1 MFKKISLLMA
11 TSMVLAGFSA
21 AKADV
26 LGVKD
31 GQLAR
36 CPSSPNCVSTQA
48 TDSKHSIEPMR
59 YTSAQDAAMR
69 KLIAVINS
77 MPRTKI
83 VKTSDDYLH
92 AEFSSAVFR
101 FVDDVEFLFNES
113 DKTIQFRSASR
124 VGHSD
129 FGVNRKRMEDIRQ
142 RFMAM

>member
-1 MFKKISLLMA
+1 MSREITMLLA
-11 TSMVLAGFSA
+11 ASMVLAGFSA
-21 AKADV
+21 AKADG

-48 TDSKHSIEPMR
+48 ADSKHSIEPMK
-59 YTSAQDAAMR
+59 YTSTQDAAMK

-77 MPRTKI
+77 MPRTRI

-92 AEFSSAVFR
+92 AEFTSAVFR
-101 FVDDVEFLFNES
+101 FVDDVEFLFNDS

-129 FGVNRKRMEDIRQ
+129 FGVNRKRMENIRQ
-142 RFMAM
+142 RFLAM